1 MIVYYAAMSLDGR
14 IAGPDHDLSFLRT
27 LDAGNDYEVFY
38 AGVDSLIMGAGTWEF
53 MVRHGSWP
61 YAGKP
66 TWIVTHAEE
75 LAELPGADQIERFSG
90 DLTELARLI
99 EERGLARTWLVGG
112 GDLAGQLLA
121 ADLLD
126 ELIVTIAPALVGRGP
141 ALADGEFP
149 LRRFRLAEQKPFG
162 ENGFRLRYERAS
174 GTVSTRPVVDTTMP
188 TVDERAR

>member
-14 IAGPDHDLSFLRT
+14 ISGPDHDLSFLQT
-27 LDAGNDYEVFY
+27 LSGGPESDDYKNFY
-38 AGVDSLIMGAGTWEF
+38 AGVDSLIMGARTWDF

-61 YAGKP
+61 YSDKP

-75 LAELPGADQIERFSG
+75 LAPLAGAAPLELFAG
-90 DLTELARLI
+90 DLAELVRLI
-99 EERGLARTWLVGG
+99 GSRGLERTWFVGG

-126 ELIVTIAPALVGRGP
+126 ELILTIAPTLVGRGP

-149 LRRFRLAEQKPFG
+149 LQRFDLVELDRVG
-162 ENGFRLRYERAS
+162 EEGVRLRYERK
-174 GTVSTRPVVDTTMP
+174 R
-188 TVDERAR
+188 

>member
-14 IAGPDHDLSFLRT
+14 ISGPQHDLSFLST
-27 LDAGNDYEVFY
+27 LSSGPEGGDYAGFY
-38 AGVDSLIMGAGTWEF
+38 AGVDSLIMGAQTWDF

-66 TWIVTHAEE
+66 TWIVTHAES
-75 LAELPGADQIERFSG
+75 LAPLAGAEPLERFSG
-90 DLTELARLI
+90 DLAELVRLI
-99 EERGLARTWLVGG
+99 RARGLERTWLVGG

-126 ELIVTIAPALVGRGP
+126 ELVLSVAPTLVGRGP

-149 LRRFRLAEQKPFG
+149 LRAFDLVELERLGDAG
-162 ENGFRLRYERAS
+162 VRLRYVRKPPSPE
-174 GTVSTRPVVDTTMP
+174 
-188 TVDERAR
+188 